1 MKIVYLN
8 DHWKMQIAGEEAWI
22 PAKVPGSVYDDL
34 IRGGKLE
41 DPYYRDNELKALSIM
56 DNEFRYCC
64 EFAAPKEEADKICLR
79 FECLDTLAQVWLNG
93 EFLGKAENMHRIYE
107 FDVTGMLKEENH
119 LEILFH
125 SALKYIKEE
134 QKKVRA
140 VGCID
145 AMDGFAHLRKAHSM
159 FGWDWGPRIPDAGI
173 HRPVLLLFIKNAR
186 ISDLYIRQKH
196 EDGGVTLCPEVNLH
210 CVSGEE
216 EDYSFDIIL
225 HAPDGTVS
233 THTDSPAE
241 IKVENPALWWP
252 RGYGEQNLYLL
263 EVVLRK
269 DGAEIDRAAQKIGL
283 RRIGVRREKDQYG
296 ESFAH
301 EVNGITIF
309 AMGADYIPQDNIFG
323 RITKERTRKLLEDC
337 AAANFNLIRVW
348 GGGYYPE
355 DDFLDACDELGLLV
369 WQDFMFACAVYELTD
384 AFEENITA
392 EFIDNIKR
400 IRNHACLALWCGNN
414 EMEMFVAGGGWG
426 NSPKQLGDYFKM
438 YEYIIPKLL
447 KKYDPETF
455 YWPASPSSGGGFD
468 NPNDEN
474 RGDVHYWDVW
484 HGGRPITEFRKFY
497 FRYASEFGFQS
508 FPSIRTIES
517 FTLPEDRNIFS
528 YVMEKHQ
535 RNNSANGKIMTYM
548 EQEFL
553 YPTDLATMV
562 YASWLL
568 QAEAIKNAAEHFRRH
583 RGRCMGAVYWQL
595 NDIWPGASWASID
608 YYGRWKALHYYAR
621 RFFAP
626 VLLSCEEES
635 MMTKDRNINAENTSF
650 PKSVRF
656 NVSNETREEKKAL
669 IRWQVRKNDGSVL
682 REEEEEEL
690 SVPALTASFLPKYEL
705 AELDPFTE
713 YVSYELFLSGGLVS
727 SASTLF
733 IMPKYFRFKDPGLSY
748 TLSGDE
754 ITVHAD
760 AFAKSVEISNEEDNL
775 ILSDNFFDMNG
786 GSRTVKILSGKP
798 EGIRLRSVY
807 EIGRSR

>member
-173 HRPVLLLFIKNAR
+173 HRPVSLLFIKNAR

-196 EDGGVTLCPEVNLH
+196 EDGGVTLCPEVNLY
-210 CVSGEE
+210 CVSGEKK
-216 EDYSFDIIL
+216 DYSFDIIL

-553 YPTDLATMV
+553 YPTDIATTV

-682 REEEEEEL
+682 REEEEEL
-690 SVPALTASFLPKYEL
+690 LVPALTASFLPKYEL

>member
-34 IRGGKLE
+34 ISGGRLE

-64 EFAAPKEEADKICLR
+64 DFAAPKEEADKICLR

-173 HRPVLLLFIKNAR
+173 HRPVSLLLIKNAR

-196 EDGGVTLCPEVNLH
+196 EDGGVTLCPEVNLY
-210 CVSGEE
+210 CVSGEKK
-216 EDYSFDIIL
+216 DYSFDIIL
-225 HAPDGTVS
+225 HAPDDTVS

-682 REEEEEEL
+682 REEEEEL

>member
-1 MKIVYLN
+1 MLIQNLDN
-8 DHWKMQIAGEEAWI
+8 HWKMQIAGEKDWI
-22 PAKVPGSVYDDL
+22 SAKVPGSVYADL
-34 IRGGKLE
+34 IEGGKLE
-41 DPYYRDNELKALSIM
+41 DPYWRDNELKALAVM
-56 DNEFRYCC
+56 ENEFLYCC
-64 EFAAPKEEADKICLR
+64 DFAAQPESADKICLR
-79 FECLDTLAQVWLNG
+79 FECLDTLAEIRLNG
-93 EFLGKAENMHRIYE
+93 DFVGTAENMHRTYE
-107 FDVTGMLKEENH
+107 FDVTKLLKKENH

-125 SALKYIKEE
+125 SALKYIKQE
-134 QKKVRA
+134 QAKVRA

-173 HRPVLLLFIKNAR
+173 HRQVSLLYIKDAR
-186 ISDLYIRQKH
+186 ISDLHIRQQH
-196 EDGGVTLCPEVNLH
+196 ENGKVVLRPGISLDCVT
-210 CVSGEE
+210 GKDF
-216 EDYSFDIIL
+216 DYSWDIIL
-225 HAPDGTVS
+225 RTPDGQTK
-233 THTDSPAE
+233 TYENSPQE
-241 IKVENPALWWP
+241 IIVENPALWWP
-252 RGYGEQNLYLL
+252 RGYGEQNLYTL
-263 EVVLRK
+263 EAVLKK
-269 DGAEIDRAAQKIGL
+269 DGAEIDRTEKRIGL
-283 RRIGVRREKDQYG
+283 RSIGIRREKDEYG

-301 EVNGITIF
+301 EINGITIF

-323 RITKERTRKLLEDC
+323 RITPERTRKLLEDC
-337 AAANFNLIRVW
+337 AEANFNLIRVW

-355 DDFLDACDELGLLV
+355 DDFLDTCDELGLLV

-384 AFEENITA
+384 EFEENITA

-400 IRNHACLALWCGNN
+400 IRSHACLALWCGNN

-438 YEYIIPKLL
+438 YEYILPKLL
-447 KKYDPETF
+447 KKYDPDTF

-517 FTLPEDRNIFS
+517 FTLPQDRNIFS

-553 YPTDLATMV
+553 YPNDLETTV

-568 QAEAIKNAAEHFRRH
+568 QAEAIRNAAEHFRRY

-635 MMTKDRNINAENTSF
+635 MMTQDRNINAEDPSF
-650 PKSVRF
+650 CKSVRF
-656 NVSNETREEKKAL
+656 NVSNETRQAKKAVV
-669 IRWQVRKNDGSVL
+669 RWKVRKNDGNVL
-682 REEEEEEL
+682 REEESEL
-690 SVPALTASFLPKYEL
+690 EVPALTALFLPKCEL
-705 AELDPFTE
+705 PELDPFTE
-713 YVSYELFLSGGLVS
+713 YVSYELFLDGTWVS
-727 SASTLF
+727 AGSVLF
-733 IMPKYFRFKDPGLSY
+733 IMPKYFAFQNPNLSW
-748 TLSGDE
+748 TLQGDE

-760 AFAKSVEISNEEDNL
+760 AYAKSVEIRNEQDDL
-775 ILSDNFFDMNG
+775 ILTDNFFDLNAD
-786 GSRTVKILSGKP
+786 SRTVKILSGKP
-798 EGIRLRSVY
+798 EGIRVKSVY
-807 EIGRSR
+807 DIGR